1 MCIRDSYKPR
11 DILAHLM
18 RPRTILY
25 TSILLVIVSATA
37 WSLNTRIPLRVDIL
51 RDRSTLYR
59 EADDGRIENVFTL
72 NVMNTDATTHR
83 YAISVSG
90 IEGIDIVGER
100 IVEVP
105 AASNKSVLVIV
116 SAQDASKGSNK
127 IVFDIRAL
135 NHDTIAVREKTTFF
149 MP

>member
-1 MCIRDSYKPR
+1 MCIRDR
-11 DILAHLM
+11 
-18 RPRTILY
+18 
-25 TSILLVIVSATA
+25 
-37 WSLNTRIPLRVDIL
+37 
-51 RDRSTLYR
+51 LYR

-90 IEGIDIVGER
+90 IEGIDIAGEP
-100 IVEVP
+100 IIEVP